1 MDRPLRAGVRCPL
14 RRKGLHRRSAPAP
27 LDDEGDLAGEASV
40 RTQIVGQLFDNEGG
54 DILAHL

>member
-14 RRKGLHRRSAPAP
+14 RHNGLHRRSARVP
-27 LDDEGDLAGEASV
+27 LDDKGDLAGEASV